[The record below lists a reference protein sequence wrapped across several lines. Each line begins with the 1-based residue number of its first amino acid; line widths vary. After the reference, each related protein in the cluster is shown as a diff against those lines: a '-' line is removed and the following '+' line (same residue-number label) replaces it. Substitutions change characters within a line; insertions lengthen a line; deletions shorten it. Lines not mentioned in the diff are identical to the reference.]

1 MYDNF
6 VIYQIKHNDSDNC
19 YIGSTCNF
27 SSRKSHHK
35 KNCTNKTKKSYWSRL
50 YRFIRDNGGWGNFKM
65 DIIESFPCNTNGCGK
80 IREQYHIDLLSP
92 SLNSNHSYKFIG
104 SIDNIELDP

>member
-6 VIYQIKHNDSDNC
+6 VIYKIKHKDSNNT

-35 KNCTNKTKKSYWSRL
+35 KNCTNKCRKSYWSRL
-50 YRFIRDNGGWGNFKM
+50 YRFIRENGGWICFTM
-65 DIIESFPCNTNGCGK
+65 EIVESFPCNTLGCGK
-80 IREQYHIDLLSP
+80 IREQYYINLLSP
-92 SLNSNHSYKFIG
+92 SLNTNN
-104 SIDNIELDP
+104 SIKDIDIIL